1 MNVKWRH
8 KRGKEIVFAKKAP
21 VAIGSYS
28 QAVKAGGFVFV
39 SGQVPIDPATGE
51 LVGETVEEQTRQSL
65 ENIKAILTAAGVS
78 LDKVVKVSVFIKN
91 MDDFEAVNKIYS
103 QYFAERFPA
112 RVCVQ
117 VAKLPLDAK
126 LEIEAIALV

>member
-1 MNVKWRH
+1 ME
-8 KRGKEIVFAKKAP
+8 KEIVFTRKAP
-21 VAIGSYS
+21 VAIGPYS
-28 QAVKAGGFVFV
+28 QAVKAGGFIFV
-39 SGQVPIDPATGE
+39 SGQVPVDPATGE
-51 LVGETVEEQTRQSL
+51 LVGETVEEQTSQSL
-65 ENIKAILTAAGVS
+65 ENIKAILTAVGVS
-78 LDKVVKVSVFIKN
+78 LDKVVKASVFIKN

-103 QYFAERFPA
+103 QYFAEHFPA